1 MGDAVNVT
9 SRLEGFREV
18 DRIKVKSK
26 DEAIT
31 THDAPRLGGEI
42 DRALHHERKLCS
54 RALRLYRVRVTA
66 FEEK

>member
-1 MGDAVNVT
+1 VNVA
-9 SRLEGFREV
+9 SRLEGFRGV

-42 DRALHHERKLCS
+42 DRTLNLARKLCS
-54 RALRLYRVRVTA
+54 RAVRLYRVRVTA